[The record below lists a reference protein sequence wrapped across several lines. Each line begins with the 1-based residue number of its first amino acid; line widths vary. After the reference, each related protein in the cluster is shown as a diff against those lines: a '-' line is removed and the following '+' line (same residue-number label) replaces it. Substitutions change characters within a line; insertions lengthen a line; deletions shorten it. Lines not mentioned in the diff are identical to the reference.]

1 MQPLGVHHRYPW
13 TFPRGRIAPTARRVD
28 AYRPPTCSPGSSAGI
43 LLVMAAEIIPAEV
56 EPFLWQLW
64 EAKGTDLLFTV
75 GIPPMLRVD
84 GMMRPAEGA
93 PVLES
98 DDTERIVTSLLP
110 PEVADEFLKEKDADF
125 SFGWEDR
132 ARFRANA
139 FVQRGVMGLSLRLIP
154 FRIPSFAELG
164 LPEIIER
171 WVQVPRGLVIA
182 TGPTGAGK
190 STTLAS
196 MVDRINQQRRCHI
209 ITIEDPIE
217 YVHQHNKAAVEQREV
232 GLDTSSFVRGIRSA
246 LRADPDV
253 LLVGEM
259 RDLDTIQTTLTMAE
273 TGHLVLGTL
282 HTNDTSQAVDRLVDV
297 FPTGRQA
304 QIRVQ
309 LANSLTGII
318 YQQLLPKIG
327 GGQVAAFEVLV
338 ATHATR
344 SLIRDGK
351 SNQLRNVLLTGQSE
365 GMQTLEAALS
375 DLVKRGVVTYEEA
388 LGRSLYPKE
397 LASVAGVPVQQ
408 T

>member
-1 MQPLGVHHRYPW
+1 MNE
-13 TFPRGRIAPTARRVD
+13 T
-28 AYRPPTCSPGSSAGI
+28 
-43 LLVMAAEIIPAEV
+43 IPAEI
-56 EPFLWQLW
+56 EPFIRQLW

-84 GMMRPAEGA
+84 GEMRPADGA
-93 PVLES
+93 PPLDSE
-98 DDTERIVTSLLP
+98 DTERIVTSVLP
-110 PEVADEFLKEKDADF
+110 PEVAEEFLREKDADF

-139 FVQRGVMGLSLRLIP
+139 FVQRGNMGLSLRLIP
-154 FRIPSFAELG
+154 FRIPSMEELG
-164 LPEIIER
+164 LPEVTER
-171 WVQVPRGLVIA
+171 WVRVPRGLVIA

-196 MVDRINQQRRCHI
+196 MVDRINQNRHCHI

-217 YVHQHNKAAVEQREV
+217 YVHQHNKAAIEQREV
-232 GLDTSSFVRGIRSA
+232 GLDTSSFVRGIRAA

-318 YQQLLPKIG
+318 YQQLLPRID

-365 GMQTLEAALS
+365 GMQTLEMALS
-375 DLVKRGVVTYEEA
+375 DLVTRGVVSYDEA

-397 LASVAGVPVQQ
+397 LAKAPGISVQQ

>member
-1 MQPLGVHHRYPW
+1 M
-13 TFPRGRIAPTARRVD
+13 
-28 AYRPPTCSPGSSAGI
+28 
-43 LLVMAAEIIPAEV
+43 AEITPTEI

-75 GIPPMLRVD
+75 DLPPMLRVD
-84 GMMRPAEGA
+84 GVMRPAEGA
-93 PVLES
+93 LPLTA

-110 PEVADEFLKEKDADF
+110 VESAEEFLREKDADF
-125 SFGWEDR
+125 SFGWEER

-139 FVQRGVMGLSLRLIP
+139 FVQRGAMGLSLRLIP
-154 FRIPSFAELG
+154 FRIPSFEELG
-164 LPEIIER
+164 LPEVIEK
-171 WVQVPRGLVIA
+171 WVRVPRGLVIA

-196 MVDRINQQRRCHI
+196 IVDRINQNRACHI

-217 YVHQHNKAAVEQREV
+217 YVHKHNMAAIEQREV
-232 GLDTSSFVRGIRSA
+232 GLDTSSFVRGIRAA

-309 LANSLTGII
+309 LANSLTGIV
-318 YQQLLPKIG
+318 YQQLLPRID

-338 ATHATR
+338 ANHATR

-351 SNQLRNVLLTGQSE
+351 SNQLRNVLLTGQNE
-365 GMQTLEAALS
+365 GMRTLEMALS
-375 DLVKRGVVTYEEA
+375 DLVTRGVITYEEA
-388 LGRSLYPKE
+388 LGRSMYPKE
-397 LASVAGVPVQQ
+397 IAKPIAAGLQASA
-408 T
+408 

>member
-1 MQPLGVHHRYPW
+1 M
-13 TFPRGRIAPTARRVD
+13 
-28 AYRPPTCSPGSSAGI
+28 
-43 LLVMAAEIIPAEV
+43 AEITPTEI

-75 GIPPMLRVD
+75 DLPPMLRVD
-84 GMMRPAEGA
+84 GVMRPAEGA
-93 PVLES
+93 APLSS

-110 PEVADEFLKEKDADF
+110 VESAEEFLREKDADF
-125 SFGWEDR
+125 SFGWEER

-139 FVQRGVMGLSLRLIP
+139 FVQRGAMGLSLRLIP
-154 FRIPSFAELG
+154 FRIPSFDELG
-164 LPEIIER
+164 LPEVMER
-171 WVQVPRGLVIA
+171 WVRVPRGLVIA

-196 MVDRINQQRRCHI
+196 IVDRINQDRACHI

-217 YVHQHNKAAVEQREV
+217 YVHKHKMAAIEQREV
-232 GLDTSSFVRGIRSA
+232 GLDTSSFVRGIRAA

-309 LANSLTGII
+309 LANSLTGIV
-318 YQQLLPKIG
+318 YQQLLPRID

-338 ATHATR
+338 ANHATR

-365 GMQTLEAALS
+365 GMRTLEMALS
-375 DLVKRGVVTYEEA
+375 DLVSRGIVDYEEA
-388 LGRSLYPKE
+388 VGRSLYPKE
-397 LASVAGVPVQQ
+397 VAKPVAPGLQASA
-408 T
+408 

>member
-1 MQPLGVHHRYPW
+1 M
-13 TFPRGRIAPTARRVD
+13 
-28 AYRPPTCSPGSSAGI
+28 
-43 LLVMAAEIIPAEV
+43 AEITPTEI

-75 GIPPMLRVD
+75 DLPPMLRVD
-84 GMMRPAEGA
+84 GVMRPAESA
-93 PVLES
+93 EPLTR

-110 PEVADEFLKEKDADF
+110 VESSEEFLREKDADF
-125 SFGWEDR
+125 SFGWEER

-139 FVQRGVMGLSLRLIP
+139 FVQRGAMGLSLRLIP
-154 FRIPSFAELG
+154 FRIPSFEELG
-164 LPEIIER
+164 LPEVMER
-171 WVQVPRGLVIA
+171 WVRVPRGLVIA

-196 MVDRINQQRRCHI
+196 IVDRINQNRACHI

-217 YVHQHNKAAVEQREV
+217 YVHKHKMAAIEQREV
-232 GLDTSSFVRGIRSA
+232 GLDTSSFVRGIRAA

-309 LANSLTGII
+309 LANSLTGIV
-318 YQQLLPKIG
+318 YQQLLPKID

-338 ATHATR
+338 ANHATR

-365 GMQTLEAALS
+365 GMRTLEMALS
-375 DLVKRGVVTYEEA
+375 DLVSRGVVDYEEA

-397 LASVAGVPVQQ
+397 LVKPTSIPAGLQASA
-408 T
+408 

>member
-1 MQPLGVHHRYPW
+1 
-13 TFPRGRIAPTARRVD
+13 
-28 AYRPPTCSPGSSAGI
+28 
-43 LLVMAAEIIPAEV
+43 MAELTEIETY
-56 EPFLWQLW
+56 LWQLW

-93 PVLES
+93 QALGP

-110 PEVADEFLKEKDADF
+110 PEVAEEFLKEKDADF

-139 FVQRGVMGLSLRLIP
+139 FVQR
-154 FRIPSFAELG
+154 
-164 LPEIIER
+164 
-171 WVQVPRGLVIA
+171 
-182 TGPTGAGK
+182 
-190 STTLAS
+190 
-196 MVDRINQQRRCHI
+196 
-209 ITIEDPIE
+209 
-217 YVHQHNKAAVEQREV
+217 EV
-232 GLDTSSFVRGIRSA
+232 GIDTSSFVRGIRSA

-318 YQQLLPKIG
+318 YQQLLPRIG

-351 SNQLRNVLLTGQSE
+351 SNQLRNVLLTGQNE
-365 GMQTLEAALS
+365 GMQTLELALS
-375 DLVKRGVVTYEEA
+375 DLVTRGLVTYDEA

-397 LASVAGVPVQQ
+397 LAKPPAVPVPAAG
-408 T
+408 TSAAAR

>member
-1 MQPLGVHHRYPW
+1 
-13 TFPRGRIAPTARRVD
+13 
-28 AYRPPTCSPGSSAGI
+28 
-43 LLVMAAEIIPAEV
+43 
-56 EPFLWQLW
+56 
-64 EAKGTDLLFTV
+64 
-75 GIPPMLRVD
+75 
-84 GMMRPAEGA
+84 
-93 PVLES
+93 
-98 DDTERIVTSLLP
+98 
-110 PEVADEFLKEKDADF
+110 
-125 SFGWEDR
+125 
-132 ARFRANA
+132 
-139 FVQRGVMGLSLRLIP
+139 
-154 FRIPSFAELG
+154 
-164 LPEIIER
+164 
-171 WVQVPRGLVIA
+171 VQVPRGLVIA

-196 MVDRINQQRRCHI
+196 MVDRINQQRHCHI

-217 YVHQHNKAAVEQREV
+217 YVHQHNKAAIDQREV
-232 GLDTSSFVRGIRSA
+232 GLDTSSFVRGIRAA

-351 SNQLRNVLLTGQSE
+351 SNQLRNVLLTGQNE
-365 GMQTLEAALS
+365 GMQTLEMALS
-375 DLVKRGVVTYEEA
+375 DLVLSGIVSYEDA
-388 LGRSLYPKE
+388 SGRSLYPKE
-397 LASVAGVPVQQ
+397 LRKPAATEMSA
-408 T
+408 

>member
-1 MQPLGVHHRYPW
+1 M
-13 TFPRGRIAPTARRVD
+13 
-28 AYRPPTCSPGSSAGI
+28 
-43 LLVMAAEIIPAEV
+43 AEITPTEI

-75 GIPPMLRVD
+75 DLPPMLRVD
-84 GMMRPAEGA
+84 GVMRPAEGA
-93 PVLES
+93 ASLSP

-110 PEVADEFLKEKDADF
+110 AESSEEFLREKDADF
-125 SFGWEDR
+125 SFGWEER

-139 FVQRGVMGLSLRLIP
+139 FVQRGAMGLSLRLIP
-154 FRIPSFAELG
+154 FRIPTFDELG
-164 LPEIIER
+164 LPEVMEK
-171 WVQVPRGLVIA
+171 WVRVPRGLVIA

-196 MVDRINQQRRCHI
+196 IVDRINQNRPCHI

-217 YVHQHNKAAVEQREV
+217 YVHKHKMAAIDQREV
-232 GLDTSSFVRGIRSA
+232 GLDTSSFVRGIRAA

-309 LANSLTGII
+309 LANSLTGIV

-338 ATHATR
+338 ANHATR

-365 GMQTLEAALS
+365 GMRTLEMALS
-375 DLVKRGVVTYEEA
+375 DLVTRGVVDYEEA

-397 LASVAGVPVQQ
+397 LAKPTPAGLAASA
-408 T
+408 

>member
-1 MQPLGVHHRYPW
+1 M
-13 TFPRGRIAPTARRVD
+13 
-28 AYRPPTCSPGSSAGI
+28 
-43 LLVMAAEIIPAEV
+43 AEITPAEI

-84 GMMRPAEGA
+84 GEMRPAEGS
-93 PVLES
+93 PPLEAE
-98 DDTERIVTSLLP
+98 DTERIVTSLLP
-110 PEVADEFLKEKDADF
+110 PKIAEDFLQEKDADF

-139 FVQRGVMGLSLRLIP
+139 FVQRGAMGLSLRLIP
-154 FRIPSFAELG
+154 FRIPAFHELG

-171 WVQVPRGLVIA
+171 WVRVPRGLVIA

-196 MVDRINQQRRCHI
+196 IVNRINEERHCHI

-217 YVHQHNKAAVEQREV
+217 YVHQHNKAAIEQREV
-232 GLDTSSFVRGIRSA
+232 GLDTNSFVRGIRSA

-318 YQQLLPKIG
+318 YQQLLPRIG

-351 SNQLRNVLLTGQSE
+351 SNQLRNVLLTGQSD
-365 GMQTLEAALS
+365 GMRTLEMALS
-375 DLVKRGVVTYEEA
+375 DLVTRGLVTYDEA

-397 LASVAGVPVQQ
+397 VAKPVSS
-408 T
+408 TVEV

>member
-1 MQPLGVHHRYPW
+1 M
-13 TFPRGRIAPTARRVD
+13 
-28 AYRPPTCSPGSSAGI
+28 
-43 LLVMAAEIIPAEV
+43 AEITPAEI

-64 EAKGTDLLFTV
+64 EAKGTDLLFTF

-93 PVLES
+93 QVLEA

-110 PEVADEFLKEKDADF
+110 PEAAEEFLKEKDADF

-139 FVQRGVMGLSLRLIP
+139 FVQRGAMGLSLRLIP
-154 FRIPSFAELG
+154 FRIPSIEELG
-164 LPEIIER
+164 LPEVVNR

-196 MVDRINQQRRCHI
+196 MVDQINQQRHCHI

-232 GLDTSSFVRGIRSA
+232 GIDTSSFVRGIRSA

-365 GMQTLEAALS
+365 GMQTLEGALS
-375 DLVKRGVVTYEEA
+375 DLVVRGLVTYDEA
-388 LGRSLYPKE
+388 IGRSLYPKE
-397 LASVAGVPVQQ
+397 VVQPAATPTQ
-408 T
+408 V

>member
-1 MQPLGVHHRYPW
+1 M
-13 TFPRGRIAPTARRVD
+13 
-28 AYRPPTCSPGSSAGI
+28 
-43 LLVMAAEIIPAEV
+43 AEITPTEI

-75 GIPPMLRVD
+75 DLPPMLRVD
-84 GMMRPAEGA
+84 GVMHPAEGA
-93 PVLES
+93 APLTS
-98 DDTERIVTSLLP
+98 DVTERIVTSLLP
-110 PEVADEFLKEKDADF
+110 VESSEEFIREKDADF
-125 SFGWEDR
+125 SFGWEER

-139 FVQRGVMGLSLRLIP
+139 FVQRGAMGLSLRLIP
-154 FRIPSFAELG
+154 FRIPTFEELG
-164 LPEIIER
+164 LPEVMER
-171 WVQVPRGLVIA
+171 WVRVPRGLVIA

-196 MVDRINQQRRCHI
+196 IVDRINQNRACHI
-209 ITIEDPIE
+209 ITIEDPIA

-232 GLDTSSFVRGIRSA
+232 GIDTSSFVRGIRSA

-282 HTNDTSQAVDRLVDV
+282 HTNDTSQAIDRLVDV

-309 LANSLTGII
+309 LAASLTGII
-318 YQQLLPKIG
+318 NQQLLPRVG
-327 GGQVAAFEVLV
+327 GGQVAAFEILV

-344 SLIRDGK
+344 SLIREGK
-351 SNQLRNVLLTGQSE
+351 SNQLRNVLLTGQAD
-365 GMQTLEAALS
+365 GMQTLEASLSRLVADGVITYEDALS
-375 DLVKRGVVTYEEA
+375 RTLF
-388 LGRSLYPKE
+388 PKE
-397 LASVAGVPVQQ
+397 IAAPLGATADV
-408 T
+408 

>member
-1 MQPLGVHHRYPW
+1 M
-13 TFPRGRIAPTARRVD
+13 
-28 AYRPPTCSPGSSAGI
+28 
-43 LLVMAAEIIPAEV
+43 AEITPTEI

-75 GIPPMLRVD
+75 DLPPMLRVD
-84 GMMRPAEGA
+84 GVMRPAEGA
-93 PVLES
+93 APLTR

-110 PEVADEFLKEKDADF
+110 VESSEEFIREKDADF
-125 SFGWEDR
+125 SFGWEER

-139 FVQRGVMGLSLRLIP
+139 FVQRGAMGLSLRLIP
-154 FRIPSFAELG
+154 FRIPTFEELG
-164 LPEIIER
+164 LPEVMER
-171 WVQVPRGLVIA
+171 WVRVPRGLVIA

-196 MVDRINQQRRCHI
+196 IVDRINQNRACHI

-217 YVHQHNKAAVEQREV
+217 YVHKHKMAAIEQREV
-232 GLDTSSFVRGIRSA
+232 GLDTSSFVRGIRAA

-309 LANSLTGII
+309 LANSLTGIV
-318 YQQLLPKIG
+318 YQQLLPRID

-338 ATHATR
+338 ANHATR

-351 SNQLRNVLLTGQSE
+351 SNQLRNVLLTGQNE
-365 GMQTLEAALS
+365 GMRTLEMALS
-375 DLVKRGVVTYEEA
+375 DLVMRGVVDYEEA
-388 LGRSLYPKE
+388 VGRSLYPKE
-397 LASVAGVPVQQ
+397 LAKPIPAGLPASA
-408 T
+408 

>member
-1 MQPLGVHHRYPW
+1 MNE
-13 TFPRGRIAPTARRVD
+13 T
-28 AYRPPTCSPGSSAGI
+28 
-43 LLVMAAEIIPAEV
+43 IPAEI
-56 EPFLWQLW
+56 EPFIRQLW

-84 GMMRPAEGA
+84 GVMRPADGA
-93 PVLES
+93 LPLASE
-98 DDTERIVTSLLP
+98 DTERIVTSVLP
-110 PEVADEFLKEKDADF
+110 PEVAEEFLREKDADF

-139 FVQRGVMGLSLRLIP
+139 FVQRGNMGLSLRLIP
-154 FRIPSFAELG
+154 FRIPSMEELG
-164 LPEIIER
+164 LPEVTER
-171 WVQVPRGLVIA
+171 WVRVPRGLVIA

-196 MVDRINQQRRCHI
+196 MVDRINQNRHCHI

-217 YVHQHNKAAVEQREV
+217 YVHQHNKAAIEQREV
-232 GLDTSSFVRGIRSA
+232 GLDTSSFVRGIRAA
-246 LRADPDV
+246 LRSDPDV

-318 YQQLLPKIG
+318 YQQLLPRID

-351 SNQLRNVLLTGQSE
+351 SNQLRNVLLTGQNE
-365 GMQTLEAALS
+365 GMQTLEMALS
-375 DLVKRGVVTYEEA
+375 DLVTRGIVSYDEA
-388 LGRSLYPKE
+388 VGRSLYPKE
-397 LASVAGVPVQQ
+397 LAKGPAVPADLQTSV
-408 T
+408 

>member
-1 MQPLGVHHRYPW
+1 M
-13 TFPRGRIAPTARRVD
+13 
-28 AYRPPTCSPGSSAGI
+28 
-43 LLVMAAEIIPAEV
+43 
-56 EPFLWQLW
+56 
-64 EAKGTDLLFTV
+64 
-75 GIPPMLRVD
+75 
-84 GMMRPAEGA
+84 
-93 PVLES
+93 
-98 DDTERIVTSLLP
+98 
-110 PEVADEFLKEKDADF
+110 
-125 SFGWEDR
+125 
-132 ARFRANA
+132 
-139 FVQRGVMGLSLRLIP
+139 RLIP
-154 FRIPSFAELG
+154 FRIPSFDELG
-164 LPEIIER
+164 LPEVIER
-171 WVQVPRGLVIA
+171 WVRVPRGLVIA

-196 MVDRINQQRRCHI
+196 IVDRINQQRPCHI

-217 YVHQHNKAAVEQREV
+217 YVHQHNMAAIEQREV
-232 GLDTSSFVRGIRSA
+232 GLDTSSFVRGIRAA

-309 LANSLTGII
+309 LANSLTGIV
-318 YQQLLPKIG
+318 YQQLLPRID
-327 GGQVAAFEVLV
+327 GGQVAAFEVMV

-351 SNQLRNVLLTGQSE
+351 SNQLRNVLAHRSERRDADARAGALGPRHARRRHLRRGAGAQPVSE
-365 GMQTLEAALS
+365 GSREADRARS
-375 DLVKRGVVTYEEA
+375 PSFGVNRAQERT
-388 LGRSLYPKE
+388 RPPKAAGFFCE
-397 LASVAGVPVQQ
+397 RRRLAAGGNDITGGVATTSWSGS

>member
-1 MQPLGVHHRYPW
+1 
-13 TFPRGRIAPTARRVD
+13 
-28 AYRPPTCSPGSSAGI
+28 
-43 LLVMAAEIIPAEV
+43 
-56 EPFLWQLW
+56 
-64 EAKGTDLLFTV
+64 
-75 GIPPMLRVD
+75 
-84 GMMRPAEGA
+84 
-93 PVLES
+93 
-98 DDTERIVTSLLP
+98 
-110 PEVADEFLKEKDADF
+110 
-125 SFGWEDR
+125 
-132 ARFRANA
+132 
-139 FVQRGVMGLSLRLIP
+139 
-154 FRIPSFAELG
+154 
-164 LPEIIER
+164 
-171 WVQVPRGLVIA
+171 
-182 TGPTGAGK
+182 PTGAGK

-196 MVDRINQQRRCHI
+196 MLDRINQQRHCHI

-217 YVHQHNKAAVEQREV
+217 YVHMHKKAAVEQREV
-232 GLDTSSFVRGIRSA
+232 GLDTSTFVRGIRAA

-318 YQQLLPKIG
+318 YQQLLPRIG

-351 SNQLRNVLLTGQSE
+351 SNQLRNVLLTGHDD
-365 GMQTLEAALS
+365 GMQTLEASLS
-375 DLVKRGVVTYEEA
+375 EHVAKGIVTYQDA
-388 LGRSLYPKE
+388 VARSLTPN
-397 LASVAGVPVQQ
+397 
-408 T
+408 

>member
-1 MQPLGVHHRYPW
+1 M
-13 TFPRGRIAPTARRVD
+13 
-28 AYRPPTCSPGSSAGI
+28 
-43 LLVMAAEIIPAEV
+43 AEITPTQI

-64 EAKGTDLLFTV
+64 DAKGTDLLFTV
-75 GIPPMLRVD
+75 DLPPMLRVD
-84 GMMRPAEGA
+84 GVMRPAEGA
-93 PVLES
+93 AMLTR

-110 PEVADEFLKEKDADF
+110 AESLDEFQREKDADF
-125 SFGWEDR
+125 SFGWEER

-139 FVQRGVMGLSLRLIP
+139 FVQRGAMGLSLRLIP
-154 FRIPSFAELG
+154 FRIPSFDELG
-164 LPEIIER
+164 LPDVIEK
-171 WVQVPRGLVIA
+171 WVRVPRGLVIA

-196 MVDRINQQRRCHI
+196 IVDRINKNRACHI

-217 YVHQHNKAAVEQREV
+217 YVHKHNMAAIEQREV
-232 GLDTSSFVRGIRSA
+232 GLDTSSFVRGIRAA

-309 LANSLTGII
+309 LANSLTGIV
-318 YQQLLPKIG
+318 YQQLLPRID
-327 GGQVAAFEVLV
+327 GGQVASFEVLV
-338 ATHATR
+338 ANHATR

-351 SNQLRNVLLTGQSE
+351 SNQLRNVLLTGQNE
-365 GMQTLEAALS
+365 GMQTLETALS
-375 DLVKRGVVTYEEA
+375 RLVTHGVVSYEEA
-388 LGRSLYPKE
+388 VGRSMYPKE
-397 LASVAGVPVQQ
+397 VAKPISAGLQASA
-408 T
+408 

>member
-1 MQPLGVHHRYPW
+1 
-13 TFPRGRIAPTARRVD
+13 
-28 AYRPPTCSPGSSAGI
+28 
-43 LLVMAAEIIPAEV
+43 MAAEIIPAEV

-93 PVLES
+93 SVLEPE
-98 DDTERIVTSLLP
+98 DTERIVTSLLP
-110 PEVADEFLKEKDADF
+110 PEVAEEFLKEKDADF

-154 FRIPSFAELG
+154 FRIPSIEELG
-164 LPEIIER
+164 LPEVVSR
-171 WVQVPRGLVIA
+171 WVRVPRGLVIA

-196 MVDRINQQRRCHI
+196 MVDQINQQRHCHI

-232 GLDTSSFVRGIRSA
+232 GVDTSSFVRGIRSA

-351 SNQLRNVLLTGQSE
+351 SNQLRNVLLTGQNE

-375 DLVKRGVVTYEEA
+375 DLVTRGLVTYDDA

-397 LASVAGVPVQQ
+397 LANVAGVPVQQ
-408 T
+408 AR